1 MKKHFAL
8 VFGLFSAFVFA
19 QEAVNPAIKSFGTV
33 STVPD
38 ATVVPDPTME
48 YKIVVDVMSGGE
60 DHSEV
65 FFSMNNV
72 ARMINLHAMAGVP
85 KENLDVVVA
94 IHNAAIW
101 ASLNDQAHQKRF
113 GVANPH
119 TPLIKELVDYGVKVV
134 VCGQSLV
141 KREIPKEMLISGI
154 EVATSALT
162 TLTTYQLQGYALLRF

>member
-19 QEAVNPAIKSFGTV
+19 QEAVNPAIKSFGIV

-38 ATVVPDPTME
+38 ATVIPDPTME

-94 IHNAAIW
+94 IHNVAIW
-101 ASLNDQAHQKRF
+101 ASLNDEAHQKRF
-113 GVANPH
+113 GVMNPH

-134 VCGQSLV
+134 VCGQSLI
-141 KREIPKEMLISGI
+141 KREIPKEMLIPGI

-162 TLTTYQLQGYALLRF
+162 TLTTYQLQGYALMRF

>member
-1 MKKHFAL
+1 MKKRFAL
-8 VFGLFSAFVFA
+8 VFGLFSVFVFA

-38 ATVVPDPTME
+38 ATVVPDPAMN

-85 KENLDVVVA
+85 KERLKVIVA

-101 ASLNDQAHQKRF
+101 ASLNDEAHEKRF
-113 GVANPH
+113 GVMNPH
-119 TPLIKELVDYGVKVV
+119 TPLIEELVNYGVKVV

-141 KREIPKEMLISGI
+141 KRKISKEMLIPGI